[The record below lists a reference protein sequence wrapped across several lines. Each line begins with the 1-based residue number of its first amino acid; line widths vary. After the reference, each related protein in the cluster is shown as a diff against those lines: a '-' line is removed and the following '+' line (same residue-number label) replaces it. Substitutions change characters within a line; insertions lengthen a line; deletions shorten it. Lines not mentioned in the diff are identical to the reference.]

1 MKRIYLVEDEPLAF
15 KRLSKLIL
23 ELEPNWEIVG
33 HADSVESAVDFLKK
47 MPSPD
52 LIFMDIQLADGISF
66 SIFESVEIKA
76 PVIFTTAYDEYA
88 LKAFKVNSIDYL
100 LKPIDAD
107 ELKASITKFKQR
119 SSSQF
124 PDISSI
130 IQEINSNKNYRSRF
144 LLTKG
149 DSLIPIETS
158 DIAWIIAE
166 DKLVFL
172 IQNSGNKSLF
182 PFTLDELTTQ
192 LNPIDF
198 FRINR
203 SVIAH
208 RNSIQKAELHFNGK
222 IKIHLN
228 PSTESEQFVS
238 REKAASFKDWWGS

>member
-1 MKRIYLVEDEPLAF
+1 
-15 KRLSKLIL
+15 
-23 ELEPNWEIVG
+23 
-33 HADSVESAVDFLKK
+33 
-47 MPSPD
+47 
-52 LIFMDIQLADGISF
+52 
-66 SIFESVEIKA
+66 
-76 PVIFTTAYDEYA
+76 
-88 LKAFKVNSIDYL
+88 